1 MQDLP
6 ESGFLL
12 IDKPAGWTSFD
23 VVAKLRGITGIK
35 KIGHTGTLDPFA
47 TGLLIV
53 AIGRQATKQIDQFMK
68 LPKTYEATF
77 VFGATTETLDPEG
90 EIQPSNPPL
99 DPSTI
104 TEENVDSAM
113 QSMHGDSMQTPPM
126 FSAIKKEGKK
136 LYELARQGKEIDRP
150 ARPITI
156 SQFERTSP
164 VEPSTADFPSGPAPI
179 ATTTATVAVSSG
191 TYIRVIAKDLA
202 EKLGTTGYLTALRR
216 TAIADFSIDN
226 AYSLTQITRENW
238 RTLVKHATLT
248 P

>member
-6 ESGFLL
+6 ESGFLF

-47 TGLLIV
+47 TGLLII

-77 VFGATTETLDPEG
+77 TFGATTETLDPEG

-99 DPSTI
+99 DPVTV
-104 TEENVDSAM
+104 TEEIVDSAM
-113 QSMHGDSMQTPPM
+113 QSMLGDSMQTPPM
-126 FSAIKKEGKK
+126 FSAIKKDGKK
-136 LYELARQGKEIDRP
+136 LYELARQGKEIERP

-156 SQFERTSP
+156 STFERTSP
-164 VEPSTADFPSGPAPI
+164 IENSTVESPTGTVPI

-191 TYIRVIAKDLA
+191 TYIRVIAQDLA
-202 EKLGTTGYLTALRR
+202 EKLDTTGYLTALRR
-216 TAIADFSIDN
+216 TAIADFSVDS
-226 AYSLTQITRENW
+226 AYTLPEITRENW